1 MLEFCVGS
9 KCLWKSF
16 FFLSHLYVY
25 SMCAGLPSGCEWV
38 MSDFIFFFLFTGSYC
53 DSRYFWKSSANTHTD
68 IQVKKERP
76 CTMYMWVYVHVTV
89 CRCVGFRLSCAR
101 RGSAMGY
108 VISLVWYPFG
118 LATLS
123 QMTWWQSCKA
133 NKETSAT
140 NQSFF
145 STTGAKNMT
154 KSNNGVVWKQC
165 ARESFLSLNLKWEP
179 VFPHC
184 RTAMTLGQVQT
195 APPLYLYPWFLQLWR
210 WS

>member
-1 MLEFCVGS
+1 MNYAWLYYNF
-9 KCLWKSF
+9 F
-16 FFLSHLYVY
+16 FFLQEVTL
-25 SMCAGLPSGCEWV
+25 
-38 MSDFIFFFLFTGSYC
+38 TGGI
-53 DSRYFWKSSANTHTD
+53 FWKSSANTHTD

-76 CTMYMWVYVHVTV
+76 RTMYMWVYVHVTV
-89 CRCVGFRLSCAR
+89 CRCVGVRLSRAR

-108 VISLVWYPFG
+108 VISLFWYPFG

-154 KSNNGVVWKQC
+154 KSNNGVVRKTMRKRDISELKFKMRTSLPSPSNSYD
-165 ARESFLSLNLKWEP
+165 ARSGPDSS
-179 VFPHC
+179 
-184 RTAMTLGQVQT
+184 TS
-195 APPLYLYPWFLQLWR
+195 LYLYPRFLQLWR